1 MFFDKVSRWIDESA
15 MLNTTGMGGA
25 SPAVM
30 KQLKGFTA
38 VDTPIAGTMQTGTPT
53 SQLVEQATW
62 TLIERNQV
70 FDKIDSIADTP
81 IADKVK
87 NTIITDAFF
96 DLTGSHAM
104 SFKYV
109 DDEHTEKA
117 VKFSKDIDEFLRRT
131 NVIDILKDCIVNE
144 GMDYSEIFLS
154 TPVKPGIGIT
164 EVSDNLDVRELLAI
178 YKNTNLVGAL
188 KFDVQG
194 KRAQGKGFLKAK
206 DISHFLLNYKKKP
219 IKISKRFADKYNIS
233 EKVRVAKPLL
243 AGVYDLIQQY
253 NALEQLQSA
262 LELIKATQGIYL
274 GIGISPEQDQE
285 RVAKQLQEFT
295 NKFNRNRQN
304 VIENIENIN
313 LSTLMSSM
321 NKIEFVPFS
330 VEEGTN
336 SVKQIEVEYAENNLS
351 EILNNIR
358 KTIALGVGIPED
370 KLSISTSGVRG
381 TKEDSITTNPSYSK
395 LLSSIQQLLAKGIRE
410 MLYKHLKYK
419 YMNEEGIC
427 TAYIDKSKIEIM
439 FSSTTN
445 LNDRLED
452 ENMLLKAETVG
463 RMLSV
468 VESLASSGTI
478 PVKVAGEHIVEYWK
492 AQLNKD
498 VHLRNAIELMSEEE
512 QRQLQL
518 MMSGGYVG
526 AEEDVPSDSEA
537 EPDESE
543 DEQVEKD
550 DELVEKDDE
559 PEDEQVEKD
568 DEEQKGEDDIKKA
581 LDKEPTAKQE
591 EEEAEKAEEVVAKS
605 KSGKKTRR
613 KRATKKESGD
623 IRDIFY

>member
-1 MFFDKVSRWIDESA
+1 
-15 MLNTTGMGGA
+15 
-25 SPAVM
+25 
-30 KQLKGFTA
+30 
-38 VDTPIAGTMQTGTPT
+38 
-53 SQLVEQATW
+53 
-62 TLIERNQV
+62 
-70 FDKIDSIADTP
+70 
-81 IADKVK
+81 
-87 NTIITDAFF
+87 
-96 DLTGSHAM
+96 
-104 SFKYV
+104 
-109 DDEHTEKA
+109 
-117 VKFSKDIDEFLRRT
+117 
-131 NVIDILKDCIVNE
+131 
-144 GMDYSEIFLS
+144 
-154 TPVKPGIGIT
+154 
-164 EVSDNLDVRELLAI
+164 
-178 YKNTNLVGAL
+178 
-188 KFDVQG
+188 
-194 KRAQGKGFLKAK
+194 
-206 DISHFLLNYKKKP
+206 
-219 IKISKRFADKYNIS
+219 
-233 EKVRVAKPLL
+233 
-243 AGVYDLIQQY
+243 
-253 NALEQLQSA
+253 
-262 LELIKATQGIYL
+262 
-274 GIGISPEQDQE
+274 
-285 RVAKQLQEFT
+285 
-295 NKFNRNRQN
+295 
-304 VIENIENIN
+304 
-313 LSTLMSSM
+313 
-321 NKIEFVPFS
+321 
-330 VEEGTN
+330 
-336 SVKQIEVEYAENNLS
+336 
-351 EILNNIR
+351 
-358 KTIALGVGIPED
+358 
-370 KLSISTSGVRG
+370 
-381 TKEDSITTNPSYSK
+381 
-395 LLSSIQQLLAKGIRE
+395 

-537 EPDESE
+537 EPDEPE

-550 DELVEKDDE
+550 DEQVEKDDE